1 MPMETIQ
8 YKPLKHILV
17 CTNER
22 EQGKDACSHV
32 QGYEIFRELKDWTK
46 SNGLAS
52 RVWVTRTGCLGFC
65 NDVGATIVIYPDQL
79 WFKAVKKDEVQKIK
93 DFILDSIK

>member
-1 MPMETIQ
+1 MQQITLRPV
-8 YKPLKHILV
+8 KHILV

-22 EQGKDACSHV
+22 ETEKECCSKV
-32 QGYEIFRELKDWTK
+32 NGYEIFRELKDWTK

-65 NDVGATIVIYPDQL
+65 NSIGATIVIYPDQL
-79 WFKAVKKDEVQKIK
+79 WFKEVKKEEIQKIK